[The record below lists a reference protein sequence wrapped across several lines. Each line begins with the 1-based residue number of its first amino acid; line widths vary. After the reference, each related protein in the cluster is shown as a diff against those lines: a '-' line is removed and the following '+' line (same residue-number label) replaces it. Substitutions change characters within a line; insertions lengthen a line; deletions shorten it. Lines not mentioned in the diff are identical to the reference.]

1 MFGKSVVKFLL
12 ILLALSILSLG
23 IGSVTFAAAQ
33 SPEEKYLLYYIP
45 HAGAGDP
52 FWACEK
58 KGWEAA
64 CRMLPVKGIFAAP
77 PKYSLKKQ
85 VEFVWTA
92 LAAGADGI
100 VVTIGNPE
108 MFREPLEY
116 AKSKDVPVL
125 VANTK
130 PYGPPEEKLPFIG
143 YVGQDETLTGE
154 ALAKRVLEEFTPTR
168 AVIGI
173 HQAGLLCLEL
183 RAKGIMEVLGRHN
196 IPVEKLNI
204 TPEPSRA
211 IGILD
216 SYLMRHQD
224 TDVIFTLGPLGTAPS
239 VRLIREKNLKG
250 KVRLATMDV
259 DDLALEAIEKG
270 EMIATIAQQPFMQGF
285 LSAISIYLHLA
296 YGYMPPEN
304 LPTGPTIIDKSS
316 LPLVRKQLDST
327 GGA

>member
-1 MFGKSVVKFLL
+1 MLSKRLAKVLVVSL
-12 ILLALSILSLG
+12 ILSMVVSG
-23 IGSVTFAAAQ
+23 ICSVSFAAQ
-33 SPEEKYLLYYIP
+33 SPQEKYLIYFIP

-64 CRMLPVKGIFAAP
+64 CSILPVKGVFAAP
-77 PKYSLKKQ
+77 PKYSPKRQ
-85 VEFVWTA
+85 VELVWTA

-100 VVTIGNPE
+100 VITLSEPE

-116 AKSKDVPVL
+116 ARDHGVPVL
-125 VANTK
+125 VANTEQ
-130 PYGPPEEKLPFIG
+130 YGPPEEKVPYIG

-154 ALAKRVLEEFTPTR
+154 ALAKRVLKEFTPTR

-173 HQAGLLCLEL
+173 HQAGLYCLEL
-183 RAKGIMEVLGRHN
+183 RAKGIIEVLGKRN

-204 TPEPSRA
+204 TPEPSKA

-216 SYLMRHQD
+216 SYLKRHPD
-224 TDVIFTLGPLGTAPS
+224 TDMIFTLGPLGTAAS
-239 VRLIREKNLKG
+239 VRLIREKGLKG

-259 DDLALEAIEKG
+259 DDLALEAIDKG

-285 LSAISIYLHLA
+285 LSAVSIYLRLA
-296 YGYMPPEN
+296 YGYMPPAK
-304 LPTGPTIIDKSS
+304 LPTGPTVIDKSN
-316 LPLVRKQLDST
+316 LPIVRKQLETT